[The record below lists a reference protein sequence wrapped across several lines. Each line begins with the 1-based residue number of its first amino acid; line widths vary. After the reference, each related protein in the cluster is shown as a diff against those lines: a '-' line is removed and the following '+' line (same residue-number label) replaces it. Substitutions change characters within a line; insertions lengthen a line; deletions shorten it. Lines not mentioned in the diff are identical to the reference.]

1 MHLAGEIIPTVLWF
15 ALLGSGAWFGIH
27 HFRALTKMVRTDA
40 PTIYGDVIEI
50 PSVSL
55 RLHNDGGL

>member
-1 MHLAGEIIPTVLWF
+1 MEPASIISLILWF
-15 ALLGSGAWFGIH
+15 ALLGSLAWF
-27 HFRALTKMVRTDA
+27 LVKPKRTDA